1 MGEVMVARDE
11 SIKKV
16 LDLMKKNGLD
26 EEKAMKKI
34 VNLGI
39 RDYVADLYR
48 EEISVREAA
57 EILQLNYRQTLEILR
72 KKGREGNVGRRDE
85 GTQPGQKAG
94 WKTYS

>member
-48 EEISVREAA
+48 GGEISVREAA
-57 EILQLNYRQTLEILR
+57 EILQLNYRQTLEILEE
-72 KKGREGNVGRRDE
+72 KVGGNVGRE
-85 GTQPGQKAG
+85 EEMKALNLARKLAE
-94 WKTYS
+94 KT